1 MRTPEGSTKDKVKAF
16 LKERGAWF
24 TVGTGLATLPVD
36 IIGCYRGRFF
46 VIEVKAPG
54 KKPTPKQ
61 NLIMEKIVACG
72 GATIW
77 GDNLKSI
84 MICFDAFAAG

>member
-1 MRTPEGSTKDKVKAF
+1 MKTPEGRIKDQVKAF
-16 LKERGAWF
+16 LKERGVWF

-46 VIEVKAPG
+46 AIEVKAPG

-61 NLIMEKIVACG
+61 YVIMAKIVACG
-72 GATIW
+72 GATMW
-77 GDNLKSI
+77 GDNLETI
-84 MICFDAFAAG
+84 VLCFDAFAAG